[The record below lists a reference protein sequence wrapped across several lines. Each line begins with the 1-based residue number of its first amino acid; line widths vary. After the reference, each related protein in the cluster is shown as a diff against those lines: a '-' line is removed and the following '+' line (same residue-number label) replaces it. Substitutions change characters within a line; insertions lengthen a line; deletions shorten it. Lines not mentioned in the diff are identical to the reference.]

1 MSVAAE
7 AGPGERRRI
16 EERGADG
23 GEDERGDEEKEE
35 AEALSP
41 TERRLRAALSPYE
54 AALRAAQGVLVWERP
69 GRSAAL
75 GLALNGLF
83 WLLSTTPLRLYLLLA
98 ISLLALVLLQMWI
111 HFKHPGF
118 KDQWTDTSDTEGW
131 AGAQPKLLSLPELC
145 RSLAECWESLTAY
158 CVDLALYRAQHPDRF
173 CARVCVCC
181 LGFAIVGHYI
191 PGIMIAYIIVA
202 SVLLWPLVVYHELI
216 QKMYNRIEPVLMK
229 LDYSM
234 RGGMLGRGHEQHR
247 VRKEKTEG
255 NEPTAETD
263 SDSEGELSNY
273 CTKVDVKRTALALSI
288 TDSEL
293 SDEEASILE
302 SEGFTLSRGSTP
314 PPPADHSQEDFD
326 LQNNSEDSPHCRA
339 KGQQSGYG
347 AHGAHSAHGGHGA
360 PGTPGGRAA
369 STAKALAAG
378 RHGELPPAPA
388 LRFDDAHFNEHG
400 SGGTAA
406 SAVPPPPRRPPVA
419 IQELGEAM
427 AKEILRFA
435 EPRGTQA
442 QSPDVKEPSWEI
454 AGSGSGITAM
464 CCAAAAARSSAGVGI
479 GGEASISAWHAEEVS
494 GAKSPGDV
502 VPEILTAMR
511 GDDHPAVAARAGEE
525 TGAGTGGNSAA
536 MGGGAE
542 STGHAALPERSP
554 GREGGEAASGVPGGT
569 AGLGGRANVGAS
581 RGGSDEADITA
592 TADTTVAPLS
602 TLADAEGDD
611 FEVVDESEVERL
623 GAEMRS
629 SGIGVEESGSTGFF
643 SGFLG

>member
-16 EERGADG
+16 EERGAD
-23 GEDERGDEEKEE
+23 EEAERGDEEEE
-35 AEALSP
+35 AAALSP
-41 TERRLRAALSPYE
+41 TERRLHAALGPYE
-54 AALRAAQGVLVWERP
+54 AALRAAQGALVWERP

-83 WLLSTTPLRLYLLLA
+83 WLLSTTPLRLYFLLA
-98 ISLLALVLLQMWI
+98 ISLLALVWLQMWI

-181 LGFAIVGHYI
+181 LGFAIVGHYV

-234 RGGMLGRGHEQHR
+234 RGGMLGRGHEQRR
-247 VRKEKTEG
+247 VRKEKTDG

-326 LQNNSEDSPHCRA
+326 LQNNPEDSPHCRA

-347 AHGAHSAHGGHGA
+347 AHGGRGA
-360 PGTPGGRAA
+360 PRTPVGRAA
-369 STAKALAAG
+369 STAEVLAAG
-378 RHGELPPAPA
+378 RHGEMPSAPA
-388 LRFDDAHFNEHG
+388 LRFDDTHFNEHG

-406 SAVPPPPRRPPVA
+406 STAPPLPRRPPVA

-442 QSPDVKEPSWEI
+442 QSPDVKEHSWEI
-454 AGSGSGITAM
+454 AGSGSGTAAM
-464 CCAAAAARSSAGVGI
+464 CCAAAAARSIAGVGI
-479 GGEASISAWHAEEVS
+479 GGEASIGAWHAEEGS

-511 GDDHPAVAARAGEE
+511 GGDHPAVAARAGEE
-525 TGAGTGGNSAA
+525 TGAGAGAGGNSAA
-536 MGGGAE
+536 MGGGA
-542 STGHAALPERSP
+542 GHAALPESSR
-554 GREGGEAASGVPGGT
+554 GRDGGEAVAGVPGGT
-569 AGLGGRANVGAS
+569 AGVGGRANVGAS
-581 RGGSDEADITA
+581 RGGSDEADTMA

-629 SGIGVEESGSTGFF
+629 SGIGVEETGSTGFF

>member
-1 MSVAAE
+1 
-7 AGPGERRRI
+7 
-16 EERGADG
+16 
-23 GEDERGDEEKEE
+23 
-35 AEALSP
+35 
-41 TERRLRAALSPYE
+41 
-54 AALRAAQGVLVWERP
+54 
-69 GRSAAL
+69 
-75 GLALNGLF
+75 
-83 WLLSTTPLRLYLLLA
+83 
-98 ISLLALVLLQMWI
+98 MWI

-181 LGFAIVGHYI
+181 LGFAIVGHYV

-234 RGGMLGRGHEQHR
+234 RGGMLGRGHEQRR
-247 VRKEKTEG
+247 VRKEKTDG

-326 LQNNSEDSPHCRA
+326 LQNNPEDSPHCRA

-347 AHGAHSAHGGHGA
+347 AHGGRGA

-369 STAKALAAG
+369 STAEVLAAG
-378 RHGELPPAPA
+378 RHGEMPPAPA
-388 LRFDDAHFNEHG
+388 LRFDDTHFNEHD

-406 SAVPPPPRRPPVA
+406 STAPPLPRRPPVA

-442 QSPDVKEPSWEI
+442 QSPDVKEHSWEI
-454 AGSGSGITAM
+454 AGSGSGTAAM
-464 CCAAAAARSSAGVGI
+464 CCAAAAARNIAGVGI
-479 GGEASISAWHAEEVS
+479 GGEASIGAWHAEEGS

-511 GDDHPAVAARAGEE
+511 GGDSPAVAARAGEE
-525 TGAGTGGNSAA
+525 TGAGAGAGGNSAA

-542 STGHAALPERSP
+542 SAGHAALPESSR
-554 GREGGEAASGVPGGT
+554 GREGGEAVAGVPGGT
-569 AGLGGRANVGAS
+569 AGVGGRANVGAS
-581 RGGSDEADITA
+581 RGGSDEADTMA
-592 TADTTVAPLS
+592 TADTTVVPLS

-629 SGIGVEESGSTGFF
+629 SGIGVEETGSTGFF
-643 SGFLG
+643 SGFLGQ

>member
-16 EERGADG
+16 EERGAD
-23 GEDERGDEEKEE
+23 EEAERGDEEEE
-35 AEALSP
+35 AAALSP
-41 TERRLRAALSPYE
+41 TERRLHAALGPYE
-54 AALRAAQGVLVWERP
+54 AALRAAQGALVWERP

-83 WLLSTTPLRLYLLLA
+83 WLLSTTPLRLYFLLA
-98 ISLLALVLLQMWI
+98 ISLLALVWLQMWI

-181 LGFAIVGHYI
+181 LGFAIVGHYV
-191 PGIMIAYIIVA
+191 PGIMIAYII
-202 SVLLWPLVVYHELI
+202 
-216 QKMYNRIEPVLMK
+216 
-229 LDYSM
+229 
-234 RGGMLGRGHEQHR
+234 G
-247 VRKEKTEG
+247 VRKEKTDG

-326 LQNNSEDSPHCRA
+326 LQNNPEDSPHCRA

-347 AHGAHSAHGGHGA
+347 AHGGRGA
-360 PGTPGGRAA
+360 PRTPVGRAA
-369 STAKALAAG
+369 STAEVLAAG
-378 RHGELPPAPA
+378 RHGEMPSAPA
-388 LRFDDAHFNEHG
+388 LRFDDTHFNEHG

-406 SAVPPPPRRPPVA
+406 STAPPLPRRPPVA

-442 QSPDVKEPSWEI
+442 QSPDVKEHSWEI
-454 AGSGSGITAM
+454 AGSGSGTAAM
-464 CCAAAAARSSAGVGI
+464 CCAAAAARSIAGVGI
-479 GGEASISAWHAEEVS
+479 GGEASIGAWHAEEGS

-511 GDDHPAVAARAGEE
+511 GGDHPAVAARAGEE
-525 TGAGTGGNSAA
+525 TGAGAGAGGNSAA
-536 MGGGAE
+536 MGGGA
-542 STGHAALPERSP
+542 GHAALPESSR
-554 GREGGEAASGVPGGT
+554 GRDGGEAVAGVPGGT
-569 AGLGGRANVGAS
+569 AGVGGRANVGAS
-581 RGGSDEADITA
+581 RGGSDEADTMA

-629 SGIGVEESGSTGFF
+629 SGIGVEETGSTGFF

>member
-1 MSVAAE
+1 
-7 AGPGERRRI
+7 
-16 EERGADG
+16 
-23 GEDERGDEEKEE
+23 
-35 AEALSP
+35 
-41 TERRLRAALSPYE
+41 
-54 AALRAAQGVLVWERP
+54 
-69 GRSAAL
+69 
-75 GLALNGLF
+75 
-83 WLLSTTPLRLYLLLA
+83 
-98 ISLLALVLLQMWI
+98 MWI